1 METKNETE
9 RERVRG
15 GSTSKDGEGRKER
28 ESERRQSR
36 DVTLHLTDVRK
47 MAQRVLGGVG

>member
-28 ESERRQSR
+28 ENLREDRAETSR
-36 DVTLHLTDVRK
+36 YT
-47 MAQRVLGGVG
+47 

>member
-15 GSTSKDGEGRKER
+15 GSTSKDGEGRKEIALGATAR
-28 ESERRQSR
+28 LEGESGS
-36 DVTLHLTDVRK
+36 VG
-47 MAQRVLGGVG
+47 AGVPEGRWMP